1 MTGFEKHSAAKS
13 DHVKENGIGDSTNQ
27 RSNKK
32 LQPDNPAFSRS
43 HIQASGGRG
52 PGMYSLLPPPK
63 KQTGYVLLQNI
74 LIAFQVGSNF
84 RTRTISKGRIPSL
97 T

>member
-1 MTGFEKHSAAKS
+1 MTGFEKRSAVKA

-52 PGMYSLLPPPK
+52 PGMYSLFPPQK
-63 KQTGYVLLQNI
+63 NQNGEVLLWNVSGG
-74 LIAFQVGSNF
+74 L
-84 RTRTISKGRIPSL
+84 
-97 T
+97 